1 MLITF
6 NIFENNTSWNA
17 TIHQLNSDILKRHVL
32 TNGKVNDLNLN
43 FSYCEESSMGSITN
57 KDDIQLGEFIVFS

>member
-6 NIFENNTSWNA
+6 NLFENNTSWNA

-32 TNGKVNDLNLN
+32 TKGKVNDRNLN
-43 FSYCEESSMGSITN
+43 FSYCEASSMGSITD